1 MFTNHARIAGNPL
14 APVAAR
20 RLLKGRSMNK
30 TSLTLAS
37 LLTLTAGTAA
47 AQPAAAP
54 APAVMQTAPAPEK
67 DDSIN
72 VSPFGLLF
80 GNLYVT
86 YEKLFQGKHGLIV
99 DVGFGRTSGD
109 GGDESHGAAGVG
121 YRWHWRG
128 RQNSGFLGVM
138 LHQTYGHGEMTY
150 NPGAADEM
158 SYDMTVRSTMVT
170 GNVGKRWML
179 GDSLNITLRLGL
191 GWGHHVAE
199 ASEDT
204 AEAREAEEDMNAIL
218 SLLPIGF
225 DGELSLGYNF

>member
-1 MFTNHARIAGNPL
+1 MKRTAL
-14 APVAAR
+14 A
-20 RLLKGRSMNK
+20 
-30 TSLTLAS
+30 LAS
-37 LLTLTAGTAA
+37 LATLATAAGTAA
-47 AQPAAAP
+47 AQNVPASGTVHPERDREAASRR
-54 APAVMQTAPAPEK
+54 TEK

-86 YEKLFQGKHGLIV
+86 YEKLYNGTHGLIV
-99 DVGFGRTSGD
+99 DVGFGRSSGD
-109 GGDESHGAAGVG
+109 GGDEMHGAAGVG

-138 LHQTYGHGEMTY
+138 FHQTYGHGEMTY

-158 SYDMTVRSTMVT
+158 SYDMSVRSTMLT

-191 GWGHHVAE
+191 GWGHHVAS
-199 ASEDT
+199 ADEDT

>member
-1 MFTNHARIAGNPL
+1 
-14 APVAAR
+14 
-20 RLLKGRSMNK
+20 MNK
-30 TSLTLAS
+30 TSLAFATLA
-37 LLTLTAGTAA
+37 TLTAGTAA
-47 AQPAAAP
+47 AQPATAP
-54 APAVMQTAPAPEK
+54 AAEPAVMQTAPAPEK

-86 YEKLFQGKHGLIV
+86 YERFNKGHGLIV
-99 DVGFGRTSGD
+99 DVGFGRTSND
-109 GGDESHGAAGVG
+109 SGDESHGALGVG

-158 SYDMTVRSTMVT
+158 SYDMTVRSTMLT
-170 GNVGKRWML
+170 GNIGKRWML

-191 GWGHHVAE
+191 GLGHHVASAE
-199 ASEDT
+199 EDT
-204 AEAREAEEDMNAIL
+204 QEAREAEEDMNALL

>member
-1 MFTNHARIAGNPL
+1 MKR
-14 APVAAR
+14 
-20 RLLKGRSMNK
+20 
-30 TSLTLAS
+30 TSLA
-37 LLTLTAGTAA
+37 LLFLSTLTATAH

-54 APAVMQTAPAPEK
+54 AAAPAVMQTAPAPEK

-86 YEKLFQGKHGLIV
+86 YERLYNGTHGLVV
-99 DVGFGRTSGD
+99 DAGFGRTSGD
-109 GGDESHGAAGVG
+109 GGSEMHGAAGVG

-138 LHQTYGHGEMTY
+138 LHQSYGQGEMTY
-150 NPGAADEM
+150 NPDSADEM
-158 SYDMTVRSTMVT
+158 SYDMTVRSTMLT
-170 GNVGKRWML
+170 GNIGKRWML
-179 GDSLNITLRLGL
+179 NDSINVTLRIGLGL
-191 GWGHHVAE
+191 GHHVAT
-199 ASEDT
+199 ADEDT
-204 AEAREAEEDMNAIL
+204 AEAREAEEDMNDLL

>member
-1 MFTNHARIAGNPL
+1 
-14 APVAAR
+14 
-20 RLLKGRSMNK
+20 MNK
-30 TSLTLAS
+30 TSLAFATLA
-37 LLTLTAGTAA
+37 TLTTGTAA
-47 AQPAAAP
+47 AQNVPASGTAHPERDREAASRR
-54 APAVMQTAPAPEK
+54 TEK

-86 YEKLFQGKHGLIV
+86 YERFNKGHGLIV
-99 DVGFGRTSGD
+99 DVGFGRTANDS
-109 GGDESHGAAGVG
+109 GDESHGALGVG

-158 SYDMTVRSTMVT
+158 SYDMTVRSTMLT
-170 GNVGKRWML
+170 GNIGKRWML

-191 GWGHHVAE
+191 GLGHHVASAE
-199 ASEDT
+199 ADT
-204 AEAREAEEDMNAIL
+204 EEAREAEEDMNALL